1 MAGRASTARTR
12 RTSSPV
18 SRFRRTPG
26 MSRRPTSPSPKR
38 NGSRK
43 WARRWTNFSTRSAA
57 DIPTPKSP
65 QNGREPMATATEVT
79 QTPDAQ
85 KTVQELR
92 QLYADAPDIAK
103 AGLENLIAKEM
114 KARASRNSPR
124 TVTAGRIGLRQ
135 GKVSELTMIVPF
147 AKGGATRLRGLRSEE

>member
-1 MAGRASTARTR
+1 
-12 RTSSPV
+12 
-18 SRFRRTPG
+18 
-26 MSRRPTSPSPKR
+26 
-38 NGSRK
+38 
-43 WARRWTNFSTRSAA
+43 
-57 DIPTPKSP
+57 
-65 QNGREPMATATEVT
+65 MATATEVT
-79 QTPDAQ
+79 KAPDAQ

-147 AKGGATRLRGLRSEE
+147 AKGGATRLRGLLRLLGGSFQGAEAVGTVRSEERRVGKGGRWRGGPEK